1 MPSRRSAVSAATDS
15 KGRASA
21 TRYADL
27 PAPLRQCMAA
37 AAGHLA
43 AERLAETIAALS
55 PVLTA
60 HAHHP
65 EALRLLGIVL
75 HKSGQ
80 PADAID
86 AYRQALQSAPDDALL
101 WNNLGSAQRAT
112 GDGDGAADSFRR
124 AVELAPQL
132 GAAWYNLGKMYKA
145 QGRLELA
152 RPALERALQCDRTH
166 VPARVTLGE
175 TLRSLGQVEAA
186 VGAFEQAIRDE
197 PRAGGAWYAL
207 ADLKTYRFDASQA
220 SRLQQL
226 LAGDG
231 LSEEQRI
238 FIGFAAAKALD
249 DLGRFEEAYA
259 ALAEANRRKHAS
271 FSEWDG
277 AALALHYEHIG
288 TAFLQPAPP
297 PLDGQLGA
305 EVIFVVSLPRSGS
318 TLTEQILAAHSSVDA
333 AGEMP
338 DLAQILDA
346 ESARRGRLFPHWV
359 EQATAV
365 DWDRLGREY
374 LQRSLRWRGAA
385 ARFTDKSLA
394 NWPLVGAIR
403 RMLPAARI
411 VNCRRDPVENCL
423 SCFRQLFAQ
432 SHEYSYD
439 LHDMARQWRSYDRL
453 SRQWATQFP
462 EQVFDSDYELLVQEP
477 ERCIPALL
485 AFCGL
490 GFEAACLEPHRVQ
503 RSVRTASAAQVRQ
516 PISATR
522 ARAVRYPVAERILRG
537 ALALPPR

>member
-1 MPSRRSAVSAATDS
+1 MPSRRSAVSASTDS
-15 KGRASA
+15 AGRASA

-27 PAPLRQCMAA
+27 PAPLRQHMAA

-60 HAHHP
+60 CAQHP

-112 GDGDGAADSFRR
+112 GDGDGAADSFQR

-132 GAAWYNLGKMYKA
+132 GAAWYNLGKMYKT
-145 QGRLELA
+145 QGRLDLA
-152 RPALERALQCDRTH
+152 QPALERALQCDRTH

-186 VGAFEQAIRDE
+186 VAAFEQAIRDE

-231 LSEEQRI
+231 LSDEQRI

-249 DLGRFEEAYA
+249 DLGRYEEAYA
-259 ALAEANRRKHAS
+259 ALAGANRLKHAS
-271 FSEWDG
+271 FTGWDG
-277 AALALHYEHIG
+277 AALVQHYEHIG
-288 TAFLQPAPP
+288 AAFLQPAPP
-297 PLDGQLGA
+297 PLDRQLGA

-346 ESARRGRLFPHWV
+346 ESARRGSLFPHWV
-359 EQATAV
+359 EQATAA

-385 ARFTDKSLA
+385 VRFTDKSLA

-453 SRQWATQFP
+453 SRQWAAQFP
-462 EQVFDSDYELLVQEP
+462 EQVLDSDYELLVREP
-477 ERCIPALL
+477 ERYIPALL
-485 AFCGL
+485 AFCEL
-490 GFEAACLEPHRVQ
+490 AFEAACLEPHRVQ

-516 PISATR
+516 PINATR
-522 ARAVRYPVAERILRG
+522 ARAARYPVAEKILRD
-537 ALALPPR
+537 ALAAR